1 MTNVY
6 ILGQNLK
13 RYGIINNYTA
23 LSWSETWGS
32 SGSFSIYA
40 PVTAENTELLVKD
53 NLIWIEGDNVGV
65 IEILNKSIDEDTGL
79 PSIEASGRFIESVWL
94 GKRIIWGTLKK
105 YGYPSDVIREI
116 INTQVISPINPKRKL
131 SNIVS
136 TQTDNFGKKFQF
148 VNSYGNCWDQLEKID
163 TDYNLDTRLVY
174 DKDAYNL
181 KLIIKDAN
189 DKSGLIRITT
199 ELGAYFSSAYSLDIS
214 DFCNTALV
222 AGEGEGADR
231 KLMVIGADNIGL
243 GRNELYVDARDLQS
257 EDNEGNT
264 MTTEEYE
271 ASLLL
276 RGKSKLQE
284 HAIFQEYSANLKL
297 TGTEAFKYGKDY
309 FIGDLITVEDSQLM
323 VKLVAIVRGHDLSRD
338 RDGETESL
346 VLGLALP
353 TITKLLKR
361 RDA

>member
-1 MTNVY
+1 MTNIY

-13 RYGIINNYTA
+13 RLGIINNYTA

-32 SGSFSIYA
+32 SGSFNIYA
-40 PVTAENTELLVKD
+40 PVTEENTELLVKD
-53 NLIWIEGDNVGV
+53 NLVWIEGDNVGV
-65 IEILNKSIDEDTGL
+65 IEILNKSLDEDTGL
-79 PSIEASGRFIESVWL
+79 PSIEASGRFVESSWL
-94 GKRIIWGTLKK
+94 SRRIIWGTLKK
-105 YGYPSDVIREI
+105 YSYPSDVIREI
-116 INTQVISPINPKRKL
+116 VKTQVIAPINPKRKL
-131 SNIVS
+131 SNIISDQV
-136 TQTDNFGKKFQF
+136 DNFSDKFQF
-148 VNSYGNCWDQLEKID
+148 VNSYGNCWEQIEKID

-181 KLIIKDAN
+181 KLIIKDAT

-231 KLMVIGADNIGL
+231 KLMVIGADNTGL
-243 GRNELYVDARDLQS
+243 NRNELYVDARDLQS
-257 EDNEGNT
+257 KDDEGVS
-264 MTTEEYE
+264 MTEEEYA

-284 HAIFQEYSANLKL
+284 HTIFQEYSANLKL
-297 TGTEAFKYGKDY
+297 TGTEAFRYGRDY
-309 FIGDLITVEDSQLM
+309 YIGDLITIEDSQLM
-323 VKLVAIVRGHDLSRD
+323 VKLVAIVREHNLSRD

-346 VLGLALP
+346 ALGLALP
-353 TITKLLKR
+353 TIAKILKR